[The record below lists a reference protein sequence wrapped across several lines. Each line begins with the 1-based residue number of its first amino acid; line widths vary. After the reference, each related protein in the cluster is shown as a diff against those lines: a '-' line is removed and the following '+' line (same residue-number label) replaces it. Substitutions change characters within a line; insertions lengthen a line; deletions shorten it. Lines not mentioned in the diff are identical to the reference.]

1 MHVGPL
7 QQGLCAQTEGLLY
20 TALHGADPT
29 HRDNLNEAGV
39 QGTSVLTRSFAF
51 SKSQA
56 ILRRFIS
63 GSSSVTLQENFYFV
77 PTDDNPHK
85 EKGSVTKVPRKDD
98 DQSHEIK
105 KKF

>member
-20 TALHGADPT
+20 TALHGVDLT

-39 QGTSVLTRSFAF
+39 QGTSVLTRGFAF

-56 ILRRFIS
+56 LLHEFIN
-63 GSSSVTLQENFYFV
+63 GSSSVTLQENVYFV
-77 PTDDNPHK
+77 PRDDNPHK
-85 EKGSVTKVPRKDD
+85 EMESVANLPCKDD
-98 DQSHEIK
+98 DQRHEIEK
-105 KKF
+105 H